1 MLRCRAWFG
10 SHVAARTTSLSAS
23 SQEGFSEARIRVTA
37 DVSIDGLD
45 CIESQD
51 LTPGLGL
58 QQKACRRLTEW
69 GITTTSSMT
78 NEGGARLCMN

>member
-1 MLRCRAWFG
+1 MCCVVER

-23 SQEGFSEARIRVTA
+23 SQEGLSEARIRITA